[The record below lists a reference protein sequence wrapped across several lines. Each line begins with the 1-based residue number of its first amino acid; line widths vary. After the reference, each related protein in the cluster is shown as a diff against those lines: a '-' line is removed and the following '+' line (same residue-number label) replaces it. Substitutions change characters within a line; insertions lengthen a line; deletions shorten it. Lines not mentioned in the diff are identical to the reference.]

1 MFEKMIAQ
9 QTAKKAKLLDKFL
22 EKQRLS
28 IHFRRI

>member
-22 EKQRLS
+22 EKHEIGRA
-28 IHFRRI
+28 HV